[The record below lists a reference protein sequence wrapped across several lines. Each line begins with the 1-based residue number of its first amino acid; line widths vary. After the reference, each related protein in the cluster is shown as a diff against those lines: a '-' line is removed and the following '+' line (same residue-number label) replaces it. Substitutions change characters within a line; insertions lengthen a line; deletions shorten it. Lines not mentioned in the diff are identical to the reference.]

1 MSLQVCFP
9 FTEEDPSLYSN
20 KGLGYVNEKI
30 FNGGPTNGITG
41 QSFYSRFDSK
51 FKLNYDDQGISTST
65 EFSFCTWVNNSVDGQ
80 PSNTLLLGHQFSTS
94 NTIQINFTQNN
105 KLVLQ
110 IDGGEII
117 SISNPDS
124 FQWNHIVFTFV
135 DGIISI
141 YINGKKYWSDIN
153 NNKIFD
159 LSGIYQFGFGRFN
172 DYRIYNHCLSTAEI
186 KELSK
191 AKIFHYKL
199 DATYIA
205 PSYIQDLSFNG
216 YNTECEEIK
225 YNSSIKLPNVKSC
238 SIPNQYQAVDQE
250 ELTMYFKV
258 YAGSSI
264 NLFNSDNSF
273 KFSFNLNSSPR
284 TVKLKFGV
292 LEIEISSVAIS
303 GNLQNGYNTFLL
315 TKDIN
320 SQFILWVNNGRSQI
334 NDTPINYT
342 IPYDISLDATNIK
355 EMAFYS
361 RALTPSDFNYTF
373 IVDNKQNI
381 LSREFK
387 EQGQNLLA
395 TSDLAKHVRYDES
408 YKPIITR
415 CIGVGVLNEYFS
427 QSGIF
432 ESNTKYKV
440 CLKVYGETE
449 TGKSIKIS
457 YNENGVSKYK
467 TININA
473 IGGEWT
479 NISFEGYITKIEFG
493 EGSDYYYFSGDSVIT
508 KSSNA
513 PIINSSYT
521 GGVCI
526 NEGNEAQITKTS
538 IVGKNLIE
546 I

>member
-9 FTEEDPSLYSN
+9 FTEADQSLYSN

-30 FNGGPTNGITG
+30 FNGGQTNGITG
-41 QSFYSRFDSK
+41 QSFYSPQDSV
-51 FKLNYDDQGISTST
+51 FKLDYSDDQGISTST
-65 EFSFCTWVNNSVDGQ
+65 EFSFCTWVNNSFEDQ
-80 PSNTLLLGHQFSTS
+80 PLNTLLLGHKSSTS
-94 NTIQINFTQNN
+94 DIIQIRLDPNDQLFLYINST
-105 KLVLQ
+105 K
-110 IDGGEII
+110 
-117 SISNPDS
+117 SISVSGLNL
-124 FQWNHIVFTFV
+124 FQWNHIVVTFFE
-135 DGIISI
+135 GKISI
-141 YINGKKYWSDIN
+141 YINGKKYQKSIDIS
-153 NNKIFD
+153 KTFD
-159 LSGIYQFGFGRFN
+159 LSGNYQFGFGRFN

-216 YNTECEEIK
+216 YNPECEEIN
-225 YNSSIKLPNVKSC
+225 YNSSTQLPNVTSC
-238 SIPNQYQAVDQE
+238 SIPGQYQAVDQE

-258 YAGSSI
+258 YSGSSI

-273 KFSFNLNSSPR
+273 KFSFNLDSSPR

-292 LEIEISSVAIS
+292 LETEISSVAIN

-320 SQFILWVNNGRSQI
+320 SQFILWVNNGRYQI

-361 RALTPSDFNYTF
+361 RALTPSDFNYTL

-381 LSREFK
+381 LSGEFV
-387 EQGQNLLA
+387 EQGENLLA
-395 TSDLAKHVRYDES
+395 KSDLAKYVSYDES

-415 CIGVGVLNEYFS
+415 CIDVGVLNEYFS
-427 QSGIF
+427 KEGIF

-440 CLKVYGETE
+440 YLKVYGEYE
-449 TGKSIKIS
+449 TGSITIY
-457 YNENGVSKYK
+457 YNENGELKPK
-467 TININA
+467 TIDINA
-473 IGGEWT
+473 IGGEWV
-479 NISFEGYITKIEFG
+479 NISFDNYITKIEFG

-508 KSSNA
+508 KSSNT
-513 PIINSSYT
+513 PIINGSYT

>member
-20 KGLGYVNEKI
+20 KGLGYINEKI

-41 QSFYSRFDSK
+41 QSFYSANNNQNSK
-51 FKLNYDDQGISTST
+51 FNLNYDDQGISTSP
-65 EFSFCTWVNNSVDGQ
+65 EFSFCTWINNSYKDQ
-80 PSNTLLLGHQFSTS
+80 PLNTLLLGHQFSTS
-94 NTIQINFTQNN
+94 NTIQINFYSND
-105 KLVLQ
+105 VLSLH
-110 IDGGEII
+110 INDIESI
-117 SISNPDS
+117 SISGLNL
-124 FQWNHIVFTFV
+124 FQWNHIVVTFSK
-135 DGIISI
+135 GKILI
-141 YINGKKYWSDIN
+141 YINGKYSNYINTNFTEFDIN
-153 NNKIFD
+153 GEYRF
-159 LSGIYQFGFGRFN
+159 SSGRFN
-172 DYRIYNHCLSTAEI
+172 DYRIYNHCLSPAEI

-199 DATYIA
+199 DATYIV

-216 YNTECEEIK
+216 YNTECEEIT
-225 YNSSIKLPNVKSC
+225 YNSSMRLPTVQDC
-238 SIPNQYQAVDQE
+238 RIPGQYQAVDQE

-264 NLFNSDNSF
+264 NLFSSDNSF
-273 KFSFNLNSSPR
+273 KFSFNPSSR
-284 TVKLKFGV
+284 TVVLKFGEK
-292 LEIEISSVAIS
+292 LEILSISVS

-320 SQFILWVNNGRSQI
+320 YQFILWVNNGAYQI
-334 NDTPINYT
+334 NTNPIDYT
-342 IPYDISLDATNIK
+342 IPSNISLNATNIK
-355 EMAFYS
+355 EIAFYS
-361 RALTPSDFNYTF
+361 RALTPSDFNYTL

-381 LSREFK
+381 LSREFV
-387 EQGQNLLA
+387 EQGENLLA
-395 TSDLAKHVRYDES
+395 KSDLAKYVSYDES

-415 CIGVGVLNEYFS
+415 CIDVGILNEYFS
-427 QSGIF
+427 KKGIF

-440 CLKVYGETE
+440 YLKVYGEYE
-449 TGKSIKIS
+449 TGSITIY
-457 YNENGVSKYK
+457 YNENGELKHK
-467 TININA
+467 TININVIA
-473 IGGEWT
+473 GEWI
-479 NISFEGYITKIEFG
+479 NISFDGYITKIEFG
-493 EGSDYYYFSGDSVIT
+493 ERSDYYYFSGDSVIT

>member
-41 QSFYSRFDSK
+41 QSFYSPSDSK
-51 FKLNYDDQGISTST
+51 FKLNYDDQGISTSP
-65 EFSFCTWVNNSVDGQ
+65 EFSFCTWVSNSFEKQ
-80 PSNTLLLGHQFSTS
+80 PLNTLLLEHKSSTS
-94 NTIQINFTQNN
+94 NLIQISLDPNDQLFLYINST
-105 KLVLQ
+105 KS
-110 IDGGEII
+110 I
-117 SISNPDS
+117 SIPGLNS
-124 FQWNHIVFTFV
+124 FQWNHIVVTFFK
-135 DGIISI
+135 GEISI
-141 YINGKKYWSDIN
+141 YINGEKHQQSI
-153 NNKIFD
+153 KIDSTFD

-216 YNTECEEIK
+216 YNTKCEEIT

-320 SQFILWVNNGRSQI
+320 SQFILWVNNGRYQI

-355 EMAFYS
+355 EIAFYS
-361 RALTPSDFNYTF
+361 RALTPSDFNHSL

-387 EQGQNLLA
+387 EQGENLLA
-395 TSDLAKHVRYDES
+395 KSDLAKHVRYDES

-415 CIGVGVLNEYFS
+415 CIDVGVLNDYFS

-449 TGKSIKIS
+449 TGNSIKIS

-493 EGSDYYYFSGDSVIT
+493 EGCDYYYFSGDSVIT

>member
-9 FTEEDPSLYSN
+9 FTEADPSLYSN

-30 FNGGPTNGITG
+30 FNGGPTSGGITG
-41 QSFYSRFDSK
+41 QSFYSPSDSR
-51 FKLNYDDQGISTST
+51 FKLDYYDQGISTST
-65 EFSFCTWVNNSVDGQ
+65 EFSFCTWINNSFENQ
-80 PSNTLLLGHQFSTS
+80 SLNTLLLEHKSSTS
-94 NTIQINFTQNN
+94 NIIQISLDQTDQLSLYINN
-105 KLVLQ
+105 AKR
-110 IDGGEII
+110 I
-117 SISNPDS
+117 SIPNLNS
-124 FQWNHIVFTFV
+124 FQWNHIVVTFFE
-135 DGIISI
+135 GEISI
-141 YINGKKYWSDIN
+141 YINGEKHQQPIN
-153 NNKIFD
+153 IDSPFD
-159 LSGIYQFGFGRFN
+159 LSGVYSFGFGRFN

-216 YNTECEEIK
+216 YNTKCEEITCDP
-225 YNSSIKLPNVKSC
+225 SILLPTVQNC
-238 SIPNQYQAVDQE
+238 RIPSQYYAVDQE
-250 ELTMYFKV
+250 KLTMYFKV

-264 NLFNSDNSF
+264 NLFSSDNSF
-273 KFSFNLNSSPR
+273 KFSIDSTSGLVNIG
-284 TVKLKFGV
+284 FGDI
-292 LEIEISSVAIS
+292 LTTTFYI
-303 GNLQNGYNTFLL
+303 NRYLQNKYNTFLF
-315 TKDIN
+315 TKNIN
-320 SQFILWVNNGRSQI
+320 NQFTLWVNNGEYKI
-334 NDTPINYT
+334 YNNTPINYT
-342 IPYDISLDATNIK
+342 IPDYISLNATNIK
-355 EMAFYS
+355 EIAFYS
-361 RALTPSDFNYTF
+361 RVLTPSDFNYTL

-387 EQGQNLLA
+387 EQGENLLA
-395 TSDLAKHVRYDES
+395 KSDLAKYVSYDES

-415 CIGVGVLNEYFS
+415 RIDVGVLNKYFS
-427 QSGIF
+427 KEGIF

-440 CLKVYGETE
+440 YLKVYGEYE
-449 TGKSIKIS
+449 NGSITIY
-457 YNENGVSKYK
+457 YNENGELKHK
-467 TININA
+467 IININV
-473 IGGEWT
+473 IGGDWI

-493 EGSDYYYFSGDSVIT
+493 EGSNYYYFSGDSVIT

>member
-1 MSLQVCFP
+1 
-9 FTEEDPSLYSN
+9 
-20 KGLGYVNEKI
+20 
-30 FNGGPTNGITG
+30 
-41 QSFYSRFDSK
+41 
-51 FKLNYDDQGISTST
+51 
-65 EFSFCTWVNNSVDGQ
+65 
-80 PSNTLLLGHQFSTS
+80 
-94 NTIQINFTQNN
+94 
-105 KLVLQ
+105 
-110 IDGGEII
+110 
-117 SISNPDS
+117 
-124 FQWNHIVFTFV
+124 
-135 DGIISI
+135 
-141 YINGKKYWSDIN
+141 
-153 NNKIFD
+153 
-159 LSGIYQFGFGRFN
+159 
-172 DYRIYNHCLSTAEI
+172 
-186 KELSK
+186 
-191 AKIFHYKL
+191 
-199 DATYIA
+199 
-205 PSYIQDLSFNG
+205 
-216 YNTECEEIK
+216 
-225 YNSSIKLPNVKSC
+225 
-238 SIPNQYQAVDQE
+238 
-250 ELTMYFKV
+250 MYFKV

-320 SQFILWVNNGRSQI
+320 SQFILWVNNGRYQI

-361 RALTPSDFNYTF
+361 RALTPSDFNYSLM
-373 IVDNKQNI
+373 VDNKQNI
-381 LSREFK
+381 LSREFV

-395 TSDLAKHVRYDES
+395 TSDLAKHVSYDES

-415 CIGVGVLNEYFS
+415 CIDVGVLNEYFS
-427 QSGIF
+427 NEGIF

-440 CLKVYGETE
+440 YLKVYGEYE
-449 TGKSIKIS
+449 TGSITIY
-457 YNENGVSKYK
+457 YNENGELKHK
-467 TININA
+467 TINIDV
-473 IGGEWT
+473 IGGDWI
-479 NISFEGYITKIEFG
+479 NISFEGYVTKIEFG